1 MTAIAQAK
9 RRGFAASLLSRKQ
22 LSLAMLAAGLLALGQ
37 AVASDPAATDASAA
51 PATPKTGKS
60 GKVRTYEVVT
70 GSRLKKRVC
79 LTPEQ
84 WAARERA
91 AKELGRELDARPVGK
106 EAN

>member
-60 GKVRTYEVVT
+60 DKVCTYEVVT